1 MGMSDVFLLSWDMY
15 GLETC
20 VNVTEKERQRT
31 FDTLKGHKPTN
42 SINVMINAII
52 FRARYNTQRHYEVYT
67 IAMDQDI
74 TQKDIMDMFE
84 LNPQSFAELIR
95 KRGNCLFSAR
105 YEHDKA
111 VIT

>member
-1 MGMSDVFLLSWDMY
+1 MSDVFLLSWDML

-20 VNVTEKERQRT
+20 VNVSEMERQRT

-52 FRARYNTQRHYEVYT
+52 LRARYNAQRHYEVYT
-67 IAMDQDI
+67 VAMDREFSKHDVE
-74 TQKDIMDMFE
+74 TAFNA
-84 LNPQSFAELIR
+84 NPQAFAELIR